1 MSTTAAPET
10 APRNR
15 LLAALPAEDLAR
27 LRPKLKL
34 VELELR
40 QNLATPEQRIEHV
53 YFFETGWASV
63 LAPLDD
69 GDSAEVGLS
78 GIEGMVGWPLS
89 LGNDTA
95 EFEVIVQC
103 AGTAWRLAAADFREA
118 LEASAALRGLLMR
131 YVLAQH
137 SQVAW
142 TAACNGR
149 HNIEQRLARWLLMAH
164 DRSQDDTFPMT
175 HEFLS
180 MMLGVRRAGVT
191 VAAGVLQKAG
201 MIRYGGGRLTVTD
214 RPGLEASCCECYG
227 SSRRAQERQF
237 PSAGGRYWR

>member
-40 QNLATPEQRIEHV
+40 QNLATPEQRIEHA
-53 YFFETGWASV
+53 YFFEAGWASV

-69 GDSAEVGLS
+69 GDSAEVGLA
-78 GIEGMVGWPLS
+78 GMEGMVGWPLS
-89 LGNDTA
+89 LGDDTA
-95 EFEVIVQC
+95 ELEVMVQC
-103 AGTAWRLAAADFREA
+103 AGTAWRLTAADFREA
-118 LEASAALRGLLMR
+118 LEASTALRGVMLR
-131 YVLAQH
+131 FVLAQH
-137 SQVAW
+137 TQVAW

-149 HNIEQRLARWLLMAH
+149 HSIEQRLARWLLMAH
-164 DRSQDDTFPMT
+164 DRSEGDTFPIT

-191 VAAGVLQKAG
+191 VAAGVLQRAG
-201 MIRYGGGRLTVTD
+201 MIRYGGGRMTITD
-214 RPGLEASCCECYG
+214 RPGLEASSCECYG
-227 SSRRAQERQF
+227 SARRTQERQF
-237 PSAGGRYWR
+237 PPVGERYRR

>member
-1 MSTTAAPET
+1 MSFSDAPET

-15 LLAALPAEDLAR
+15 LLAALPGEDLAR

-34 VELELR
+34 VDLELR
-40 QNLATPEQRIEHV
+40 QNLLMPEQRIEHV

-69 GDSAEVGLS
+69 GDSAEIGLA
-78 GIEGMVGWPLS
+78 GAEGMVGWPVA
-89 LGNDTA
+89 LGHEIAD
-95 EFEVIVQC
+95 FEAMVQC
-103 AGTAWRLAAADFREA
+103 AGIAWRLATADFREA
-118 LEASAALRGLLMR
+118 LEASTALRGLMLR
-131 YVLAQH
+131 FVLAQH

-142 TAACNGR
+142 TATCNGR
-149 HNIEQRLARWLLMAH
+149 HNIEQRLARWLLMGH
-164 DRSQDDTFPMT
+164 DRAEGDTYPMT

-201 MIRYGGGRLTVTD
+201 MIRYGGGRITISD
-214 RPGLEASCCECYG
+214 RAGLESASCECYG
-227 SSRRAQERQF
+227 SARRAQERQF
-237 PSAGGRYWR
+237 PPAGGLYRR

>member
-1 MSTTAAPET
+1 MSIATAPES

-15 LLAALPAEDLAR
+15 LLAALPAEDLAW

-40 QNLATPEQRIEHV
+40 QTLASPEQRIEHV
-53 YFFETGWASV
+53 YFLETGWVSV

-69 GDSAEVGLS
+69 GDSAEVGLA
-78 GIEGMVGWPLS
+78 GVEGMTGWPVA
-89 LGNDTA
+89 LGDDTA
-95 EFEVIVQC
+95 EFEVMVQC
-103 AGTAWRLAAADFREA
+103 AGTAWRLTNADFRDA
-118 LEASAALRGLLMR
+118 LEASAALRDLMMR
-131 YVLAQH
+131 FVLAQH
-137 SQVAW
+137 SQIAW

-164 DRSQDDTFPMT
+164 DRSEGDTFPIT

-180 MMLGVRRAGVT
+180 VMLGVRRAGVT
-191 VAAGVLQKAG
+191 VAAGMLQRAG
-201 MIRYGGGRLTVTD
+201 MIRYGGGRMTITD

-227 SSRRAQERQF
+227 SARRVQERHF
-237 PSAGGRYWR
+237 PSGDNRYWR